1 MTKTQFVSNLQEG
14 DMVNSTFAV
23 KFTKPPQEYKNVGK
37 DGAWFELRLSDKTGE
52 ISAKYWGDDA
62 GYTRQLF
69 RSVEKGDVV
78 FIRGKVVSY
87 RGNREITVERGGIR
101 TCQPGEYDPTDFVE
115 VGERDADELMHQL
128 MNIIESVE
136 APYRNLLDAFFQD
149 DSFVAAFKTA
159 PAAMHRHQNYIGG
172 LLEHTLHVAQICQ
185 RVHELFPTLDYDL
198 LLTGAILHDIGK
210 IREFAVE
217 TSIDISEEGMLLG
230 HISIG
235 AQMIRDRLHEIEMPE
250 REALKV
256 LHMIL
261 SHHGRLEYGSPKKP
275 QFPEAYAVYHAD
287 ELDAKVDYARMIK
300 ENAETEDLWLWKRDM
315 GHIYLK

>member
-1 MTKTQFVSNLQEG
+1 MKNQFVSGLSEG

-37 DGAWFELRLSDKTGE
+37 EGAWFELRLSDKTGE
-52 ISAKYWGDDA
+52 ITAKYWGDDA

-69 RSVEKGDVV
+69 RSVKKGNVV
-78 FIRGKVVSY
+78 FIRGKVVTY
-87 RGNREITVERGGIR
+87 RDKREITIEKGGLR

-115 VGERDADELMHQL
+115 VGEQDPDELMAQL
-128 MNIIESVE
+128 MGIVDSVE
-136 APYRNLLDAFFQD
+136 DPHRCLLDAFFQD
-149 DSFVAAFKTA
+149 SHFVERLQAA

-172 LLEHTLHVAQICQ
+172 LLEHTLHVAKLCQ
-185 RVHELFPTLDYDL
+185 RIHELFPSLDYSL
-198 LLTGAILHDIGK
+198 LMTGAILHDIGK

-230 HISIG
+230 HIPIG
-235 AQMIRDRLHEIEMPE
+235 AQMVRDRLDGIDMPQ

-256 LHMIL
+256 LHIIL

-275 QFPEAYAVYHAD
+275 QFPEAYAVYYAD

>member
-1 MTKTQFVSNLQEG
+1 MKTQFVSDLVEG
-14 DMVNSTFAV
+14 DRVNSTFAV
-23 KFTKPPQEYKNVGK
+23 KFTKPPREYKNVGK

-52 ISAKYWGDDA
+52 ISAKYWGDNA

-78 FIRGKVVSY
+78 FIRGRVVTY
-87 RGNREITVERGGIR
+87 RDKREITIEPDGIR
-101 TCQPGEYDPTDFVE
+101 TCQAGEYDPVDFVE
-115 VGERDADELMHQL
+115 VGEHDTEQL
-128 MNIIESVE
+128 MAELHSLMEQVE
-136 APYRNLLDAFFQD
+136 APYDALLKAFFRD
-149 DSFVAAFKTA
+149 KAFVEAFTAA

-172 LLEHTLHVAQICQ
+172 LLVHTLHVARICQ
-185 RVHELFPTLDYDL
+185 RVHELFPSLDYGL
-198 LLTGAILHDIGK
+198 LMTGAILHDVGK
-210 IREFAVE
+210 TREFAVE

-230 HISIG
+230 HIPIG
-235 AQMIRDRLHEIEMPE
+235 AQMVHDRIREIAMPE

-256 LHMIL
+256 MHIVL
-261 SHHGRLEYGSPKKP
+261 SHHGHKEYGSPKEP

-300 ENAETEDLWLWKRDM
+300 ENAETEDLWLWKRNM